1 MYMYFLRENLG
12 ESQTKLNDADSFRVN
27 VAATQVKITTISFV
41 FGKEYFTMIFE
52 FFQCVVS
59 WRSVLLY
66 ELSWALRIQQ
76 YCEKFKYFNSFFI
89 SLHTYVCTYK
99 LPSLMILL
107 RFMNVLKSGDLNAR
121 MSCHFQLLLIYI
133 HLYYYYIKTIL
144 RILKT
149 SFA

>member
-66 ELSWALRIQQ
+66 ELA
-76 YCEKFKYFNSFFI
+76 
-89 SLHTYVCTYK
+89 
-99 LPSLMILL
+99 
-107 RFMNVLKSGDLNAR
+107 
-121 MSCHFQLLLIYI
+121 
-133 HLYYYYIKTIL
+133 
-144 RILKT
+144 
-149 SFA
+149 